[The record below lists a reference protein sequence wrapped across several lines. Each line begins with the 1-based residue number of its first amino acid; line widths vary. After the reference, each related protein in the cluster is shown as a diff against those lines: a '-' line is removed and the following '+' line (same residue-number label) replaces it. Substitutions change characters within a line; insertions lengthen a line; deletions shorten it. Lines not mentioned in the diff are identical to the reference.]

1 MFVARTALAVATVA
15 SKEVCFIYVREFSN
29 FKRQLGI
36 SVMTLSI
43 LRPTEVLTALFWYLQ
58 NENVAQ
64 PAFFSVQ
71 LFIAR
76 AYALCDTVG
85 ATSEYPATFFRVEIS

>member
-1 MFVARTALAVATVA
+1 
-15 SKEVCFIYVREFSN
+15 
-29 FKRQLGI
+29 
-36 SVMTLSI
+36 MTLSK

-64 PAFFSVQ
+64 PAFVSVQ

-76 AYALCDTVG
+76 AYALCDT
-85 ATSEYPATFFRVEIS
+85 SEYPATFFRV